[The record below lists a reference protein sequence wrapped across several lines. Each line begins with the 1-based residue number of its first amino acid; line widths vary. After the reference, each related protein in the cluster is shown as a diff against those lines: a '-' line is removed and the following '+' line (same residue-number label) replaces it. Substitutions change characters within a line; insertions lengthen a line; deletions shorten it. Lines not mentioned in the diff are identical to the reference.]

1 MKLRP
6 LSPSR
11 YVAKADAAVAAG
23 EQELDEELREV
34 KAALGARYAEVL
46 RVFDYY
52 CAQNGGMIE
61 GNAAFAIGQNSYSK
75 FIADAGL
82 HDEKLTVETTSRIF
96 VEVNVETQKGTIEA
110 DLNEDRGLTRFEL
123 LETFVRFATTKY
135 EGQIADVSDAVAKFV
150 AEDLGPKLPKV
161 ATFDR
166 DDFRRDRLYNRET
179 DRMLRTHL
187 APLKALYALYGPSEG
202 GKPTFNLGSLRRL
215 LSDLAFLA
223 WDIHCLSL
231 PKVRLA
237 FFNSRMVVVDEIKQ
251 RHKFMTLSFIEFV
264 EALAR
269 VADSMNVP
277 TDEDLAKLGVASVVD
292 LDLVVLE
299 QKVDV
304 SFLREKHGSADVM
317 AESERPL
324 VEKLNRF
331 LFHLFGRLGLRDG
344 GSIKTPGSTVS
355 LIPRYITREQ
365 LAAMSKVS
373 DTLQSMQSKKDE

>member
-1 MKLRP
+1 M
-6 LSPSR
+6 
-11 YVAKADAAVAAG
+11 
-23 EQELDEELREV
+23 
-34 KAALGARYAEVL
+34 
-46 RVFDYY
+46 
-52 CAQNGGMIE
+52 
-61 GNAAFAIGQNSYSK
+61 
-75 FIADAGL
+75 
-82 HDEKLTVETTSRIF
+82 
-96 VEVNVETQKGTIEA
+96 
-110 DLNEDRGLTRFEL
+110 
-123 LETFVRFATTKY
+123 
-135 EGQIADVSDAVAKFV
+135 
-150 AEDLGPKLPKV
+150 V
-161 ATFDR
+161 ATFDS
-166 DDFRRDRLYNRET
+166 DEFRRDRLYNRET

-231 PKVRLA
+231 PMVRLA
-237 FFNSRMVVVDEIKQ
+237 FFNSRMVVGDVIKQ

-304 SFLREKHGSADVM
+304 SFLRETHGSADVM

-324 VEKLNRF
+324 VEKLDRF
-331 LFHLFGRLGLRDG
+331 LVHLFGRLGLRDG
-344 GSIKTPGSTVS
+344 GIKTPARRSRSSRGTSRASSSRPCPRSATRSSRCSPRRTSERGPSRLRGRGGISRGRWRPIILGSHNIRSFLRAERATRAARRRRRRAAAIRLSARGRRPTRARRACSRARRGTRRSRVVRGPTFAAARRGGPS
-355 LIPRYITREQ
+355 RPPPAARALELWPRRPQRRFARQ
-365 LAAMSKVS
+365 LRRSTKAASA
-373 DTLQSMQSKKDE
+373 

>member
-1 MKLRP
+1 M
-6 LSPSR
+6 
-11 YVAKADAAVAAG
+11 
-23 EQELDEELREV
+23 
-34 KAALGARYAEVL
+34 
-46 RVFDYY
+46 FDYY

-135 EGQIADVSDAVAKFV
+135 EGRIADVSDAVAKFV

-215 LSDLAFLA
+215 
-223 WDIHCLSL
+223 
-231 PKVRLA
+231 
-237 FFNSRMVVVDEIKQ
+237 
-251 RHKFMTLSFIEFV
+251 KFSA
-264 EALAR
+264 ALG
-269 VADSMNVP
+269 
-277 TDEDLAKLGVASVVD
+277 TDETAAADARARERAECARP
-292 LDLVVLE
+292 LE
-299 QKVDV
+299 QVLSEAALLEFRV
-304 SFLREKHGSADVM
+304 
-317 AESERPL
+317 ESPAIE
-324 VEKLNRF
+324 
-331 LFHLFGRLGLRDG
+331 
-344 GSIKTPGSTVS
+344 PGP
-355 LIPRYITREQ
+355 I
-365 LAAMSKVS
+365 
-373 DTLQSMQSKKDE
+373 